1 MAYGFKEWCE
11 ERSLDAQSLS
21 GQEAWDGAL
30 TLALDI
36 FENEKLP
43 RAGWNKVD
51 PKIVEDK
58 LKKMLSKKPGKKKVQ
73 KEPDEEAT
81 TDDEAETAE
90 A

>member
-43 RAGWNKVD
+43 RAGWGKVD
-51 PKIVEDK
+51 PKVVEDK
-58 LKKMLSKKPGKKKVQ
+58 LKKMLSKKPGKKKTE
-73 KEPDEEAT
+73 KKAEPEEA
-81 TDDEAETAE
+81 AE

>member
-11 ERSLDAQSLS
+11 ERSLDADALS

-30 TLALDI
+30 SLALEI

-58 LKKMLSKKPGKKKVQ
+58 LKKMLSKKPGKKKVE
-73 KEPDEEAT
+73 K
-81 TDDEAETAE
+81 EAEPEESAE
-90 A
+90 AAEA